1 MDEVREYKLGKY
13 LINKVLIANLSTEDG
28 DNERKTVFGEPE
40 ASRTIGR
47 LWRRW
52 EDAIRNILKK

>member
-1 MDEVREYKLGKY
+1 MGKY
-13 LINKVLIANLSTEDG
+13 LINKVFIANLSTEDG
-28 DNERKTVFGEPE
+28 DNERRTVSGERE

-52 EDAIRNILKK
+52 KDAIRNILKN